1 MAAPAPRKDN
11 LTVLCCPVIGVPPR
25 QLGCTVKT
33 GKDEDSSSEV
43 AEHIVVE
50 VGQAAGDGVEISSAV
65 VEMYVM
71 LFTAD
76 E

>member
-1 MAAPAPRKDN
+1 M
-11 LTVLCCPVIGVPPR
+11 LCCREIGVPAIGVPPR

-33 GKDEDSSSEV
+33 GKDWDTSFEV
-43 AEHIVVE
+43 AVVD
-50 VGQAAGDGVEISSAV
+50 VGQAAGDGVGISSAV

-71 LFTAD
+71 FTAD